1 MHQQQQAANSNAN
14 KREIALRT
22 QLRPTI
28 EEDRVN
34 ISCENN
40 KNHFIAEFRPA
51 RSSTD
56 GCTTFAIQTFAI
68 EPYATFAIGHL
79 LYATFAIR
87 DIF

>member
-28 EEDRVN
+28 EEVRVN

-40 KNHFIAEFRPA
+40 KNHFIAEFLPA

-56 GCTTFAIQTFAI
+56 SFFHRFHDQ
-68 EPYATFAIGHL
+68 GHL
-79 LYATFAIR
+79 KQCQADCRVAFEGAQKLL
-87 DIF
+87 